1 MSVFPKKSNKMGVFT
16 LSMLNIAAVL
26 SIVNFPEQAE
36 YGYAIIFYITAA
48 SICFFIPTALV
59 SAELAAAWPKDGGM
73 YLWVKEAFG
82 PKWGFVAVCMQ
93 WLNSLPWY
101 ATVLTFVAT
110 TLAYIFKPEL
120 ATNRWFVFLTLAAVM
135 WGCTILNFRG
145 IRLYAILSS
154 IGAIFGTIIPT
165 AAIILLAA
173 FYLFGGHAP
182 AIPFTPKAVLP
193 ELNNMTQWMLLAGMM
208 VAIAGIDMPAVH
220 VTDVDNPQKNFP
232 KAILISSIIIIFL
245 SIAGSLSISLI
256 VPPGRLS
263 MASGAAEAFD
273 QMFTAMGARWMT
285 PVMCVFLI
293 WGALTTIITWTLG
306 PSKGLLQVAR
316 EGYLPEFW
324 QRRNQYGIPVPILT
338 LQALITT
345 VIGLVIFFMP
355 TISGAFWVMMA
366 LSAQLY
372 MIMYMFMFSAAIRLR
387 YSQPDTPRPYSVPC
401 GKPGMWIVA
410 GLGFLTSVLS
420 MTMGFI
426 PPQSIRSEGALKT
439 VLYLLFLT
447 CGMLTFI
454 ILPQLL
460 HYYQE
465 CRMKKENQPSN
476 NS

>member
-1 MSVFPKKSNKMGVFT
+1 MR
-16 LSMLNIAAVL
+16 
-26 SIVNFPEQAE
+26 
-36 YGYAIIFYITAA
+36 
-48 SICFFIPTALV
+48 V
-59 SAELAAAWPKDGGM
+59 SDL
-73 YLWVKEAFG
+73 
-82 PKWGFVAVCMQ
+82 
-93 WLNSLPWY
+93 
-101 ATVLTFVAT
+101 
-110 TLAYIFKPEL
+110 
-120 ATNRWFVFLTLAAVM
+120 
-135 WGCTILNFRG
+135 
-145 IRLYAILSS
+145 
-154 IGAIFGTIIPT
+154 
-165 AAIILLAA
+165 
-173 FYLFGGHAP
+173 
-182 AIPFTPKAVLP
+182 
-193 ELNNMTQWMLLAGMM
+193 
-208 VAIAGIDMPAVH
+208 
-220 VTDVDNPQKNFP
+220 
-232 KAILISSIIIIFL
+232 
-245 SIAGSLSISLI
+245 
-256 VPPGRLS
+256 
-263 MASGAAEAFD
+263 
-273 QMFTAMGARWMT
+273 
-285 PVMCVFLI
+285 
-293 WGALTTIITWTLG
+293 GALTTIITWTLG

-426 PPQSIRSEGALKT
+426 PPQSIRSEGAMKT

>member
-1 MSVFPKKSNKMGVFT
+1 
-16 LSMLNIAAVL
+16 
-26 SIVNFPEQAE
+26 
-36 YGYAIIFYITAA
+36 
-48 SICFFIPTALV
+48 
-59 SAELAAAWPKDGGM
+59 M

-193 ELNNMTQWMLLAGMM
+193 ELNNLTQWMLLAGMM

>member
-173 FYLFGGHAP
+173 LYLFGGHAP

-193 ELNNMTQWMLLAGMM
+193 ELNNLTQWMLLAGMM

-324 QRRNQYGIPVPILT
+324 
-338 LQALITT
+338 
-345 VIGLVIFFMP
+345 
-355 TISGAFWVMMA
+355 
-366 LSAQLY
+366 
-372 MIMYMFMFSAAIRLR
+372 
-387 YSQPDTPRPYSVPC
+387 
-401 GKPGMWIVA
+401 
-410 GLGFLTSVLS
+410 
-420 MTMGFI
+420 
-426 PPQSIRSEGALKT
+426 
-439 VLYLLFLT
+439 
-447 CGMLTFI
+447 
-454 ILPQLL
+454 
-460 HYYQE
+460 
-465 CRMKKENQPSN
+465 
-476 NS
+476 

>member
-1 MSVFPKKSNKMGVFT
+1 MAEGRRNVPLGEGGVRPEMG
-16 LSMLNIAAVL
+16 
-26 SIVNFPEQAE
+26 
-36 YGYAIIFYITAA
+36 
-48 SICFFIPTALV
+48 IC
-59 SAELAAAWPKDGGM
+59 
-73 YLWVKEAFG
+73 
-82 PKWGFVAVCMQ
+82 
-93 WLNSLPWY
+93 
-101 ATVLTFVAT
+101 
-110 TLAYIFKPEL
+110 
-120 ATNRWFVFLTLAAVM
+120 R
-135 WGCTILNFRG
+135 
-145 IRLYAILSS
+145 RLYAVAEQPAVVCHGSDVRRDDARLYFQAGTCHEPVVCLSDS
-154 IGAIFGTIIPT
+154 GGRHVGMHDPEFPRHQTLCDPEQHRAIFGTIIPT

-173 FYLFGGHAP
+173 LYLFGGHAP

-193 ELNNMTQWMLLAGMM
+193 ELNNLTQWMLLAGMM